1 MWYNSFINKIILIKE
16 MNFIKFKNLVEDF
29 PYFETRELKLILG
42 EKFNNT
48 TIINLGNW
56 VEKGYLIMVRRGLY
70 VLSGFEKQIDSM
82 VFASK
87 IYSPSYISMES
98 ALSFYGIIPEAVFT
112 ITSVSTRKTK
122 RFNTPVGNFSY
133 QKIKKEAFG
142 GHETRKQQGVS
153 FNLALP
159 EKAVVD
165 FLYLNRNVLNGSREQ
180 FEGYRFDEE
189 FKFNKKRL
197 LDFAKAFDNKKLMFL
212 INNFINFYVTK

>member
-1 MWYNSFINKIILIKE
+1 